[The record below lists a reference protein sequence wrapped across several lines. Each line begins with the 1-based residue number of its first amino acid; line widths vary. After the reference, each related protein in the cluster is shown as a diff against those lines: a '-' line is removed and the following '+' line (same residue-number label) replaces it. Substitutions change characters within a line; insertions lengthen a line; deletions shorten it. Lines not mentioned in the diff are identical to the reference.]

1 MKKQITID
9 RWSGVEELS
18 REAWKDLISALVLS
32 GYEVYG
38 DEGKIIFTLGNG
50 DVVQDIK
57 EWLNI

>member
-57 EWLNI
+57 E